1 MTPASRWEKSLKVLF
16 PSFPQGKRRVEVL
29 YENVHSNKPAIKCSP
44 SVDLLDELKSSIH
57 INIREH
63 LPNIMISV
71 SVFGNPGLFRAHPL
85 RKNIWPL
92 DNSWEDN
99 KSPHSKIIARST
111 PILFLPVAG
120 SWLIF
125 VGLRQKCQWSY
136 LNILSED
143 NKL

>member
-1 MTPASRWEKSLKVLF
+1 MKVLF
-16 PSFPQGKRRVEVL
+16 PLFPQEKKRVEVL
-29 YENVHSNKPAIKCSP
+29 YENVHSNKPSIKCSP

-63 LPNIMISV
+63 LPNIMILV
-71 SVFGNPGLFRAHPL
+71 SVFGNPGLFRAHAL
-85 RKNIWPL
+85 RENIWPL

-99 KSPHSKIIARST
+99 EFPCSKIIARST
-111 PILFLPVAG
+111 PVLFLPVIV

-136 LNILSED
+136 LNILNED